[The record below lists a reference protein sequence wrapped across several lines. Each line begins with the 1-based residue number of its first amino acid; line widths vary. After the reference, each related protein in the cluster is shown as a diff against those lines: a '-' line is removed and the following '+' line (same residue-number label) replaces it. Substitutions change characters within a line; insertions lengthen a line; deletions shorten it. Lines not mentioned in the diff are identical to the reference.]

1 MAALRS
7 SSITQ
12 KAVEPIYNF
21 GKTMGEVAMKSPQYL
36 PILPG
41 GLSAAGL
48 PKISDA
54 AKNVIHETETNATTK
69 WL

>member
-1 MAALRS
+1 
-7 SSITQ
+7 
-12 KAVEPIYNF
+12 
-21 GKTMGEVAMKSPQYL
+21 MKSPQYL